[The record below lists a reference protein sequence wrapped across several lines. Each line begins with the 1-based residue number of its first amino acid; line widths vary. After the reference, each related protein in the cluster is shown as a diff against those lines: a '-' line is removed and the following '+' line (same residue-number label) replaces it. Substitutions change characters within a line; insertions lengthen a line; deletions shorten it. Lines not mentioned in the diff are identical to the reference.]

1 MIGIREIMTPRGDL
15 ITVLPTTPISESAR
29 LMSENHIRHIPVID
43 ESSEL
48 VGMVSHRD
56 ILAATAPKAPGA
68 AGIPNNRPVNE
79 IMSTPVMTVDPSSSA
94 GR

>member
-56 ILAATAPKAPGA
+56 ILASTAPKAPA
-68 AGIPNNRPVNE
+68 AATTYVN
-79 IMSTPVMTVDPSSSA
+79 V
-94 GR
+94 